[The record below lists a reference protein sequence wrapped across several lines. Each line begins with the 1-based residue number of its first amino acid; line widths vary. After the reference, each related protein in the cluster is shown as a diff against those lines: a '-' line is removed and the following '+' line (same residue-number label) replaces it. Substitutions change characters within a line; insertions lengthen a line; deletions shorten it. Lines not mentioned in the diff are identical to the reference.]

1 MKRKCMSMSVLIFLP
16 SLVGM
21 DLIWTSE
28 AQAIP
33 SWARK
38 YEQPCTMCHY
48 PAVPRLNTLG
58 HQFRQAGYRMPDDF
72 NKDISAENVSHYV
85 SARGRGRYAYINFED
100 KEERGKNNES
110 EFRWNDT
117 TLFYAGPVGTNYAGF
132 AELEWEAE
140 DEIALTASI
149 SGVWGQPDHFT
160 TLRVGQFHTLSRV
173 GFGGFDRPTGISTP
187 AIRSA
192 HLTKDVEFTLG
203 ADQRGVELAHV
214 FQLGFLPERSRLIAQ
229 VTNGVNDE
237 GGGTEGEM
245 DAQKDY
251 MLAFEQILG
260 DRASGFT
267 LLYYHGTYHSAEDLS
282 TENRIG
288 FQRYGGTFAWIL
300 PMGFEIQGGY
310 IRSADDPAAEGADEI
325 AGNAFYLE
333 LEQYFAALELT
344 GLARYDFV
352 DPNDDS
358 DAKDDRTTTITVGL
372 VKPLQD
378 WLRLAVEG
386 WAKSQEAP
394 APAEETTDYTAV
406 AELMIN
412 F

>member
-1 MKRKCMSMSVLIFLP
+1 MRRTGLSLSVLIFWV
-16 SLVGM
+16 SWVGL
-21 DLIWTSE
+21 DILWTSE

-33 SWARK
+33 AWARK
-38 YEQPCTMCHY
+38 YEQSCSMCHY

-58 HQFRQAGYRMPDDF
+58 HQFRQAGYRMPDEFDQ
-72 NKDISAENVSHYV
+72 DINAANVSHYV
-85 SARGRGRYAYINFED
+85 SARGRARYEYKNP
-100 KEERGKNNES
+100 EEGDSTNE
-110 EFRWNDT
+110 FQWHDT
-117 TLFYAGPVGTNYAGF
+117 TLFYAGPVGRNYAGF

-149 SGVWGQPDHFT
+149 SGVWGEPDHFT

-192 HLTKDVEFTLG
+192 NLTKDMEFTLG
-203 ADQRGVELAHV
+203 ADQRGVELAHI

-229 VTNGVNDE
+229 VTNGVDDE
-237 GGGTEGEM
+237 GSGTGSDI

-251 MLAFEQILG
+251 TLVFEQILY

-267 LLYYHGTYHSAEDLS
+267 LLYYQGTYHKAADLS
-282 TENRIG
+282 SENRIG

-300 PMGFEIQGGY
+300 PMGFEVQGGY
-310 IRSADDPAAEGADEI
+310 IRSTDDPAAEGADEI

-352 DPNDDS
+352 DLNDDS

-386 WAKSQEAP
+386 SATTKEKAVSGTG
-394 APAEETTDYTAV
+394 EETTDNKVV
-406 AELMIN
+406 AELMLN